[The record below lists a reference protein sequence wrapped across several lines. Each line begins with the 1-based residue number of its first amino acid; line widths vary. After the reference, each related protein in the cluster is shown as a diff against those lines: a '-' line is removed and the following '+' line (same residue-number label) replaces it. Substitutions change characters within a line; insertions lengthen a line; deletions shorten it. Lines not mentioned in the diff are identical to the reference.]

1 MVLPDGTALSDPSN
15 AEIAAA
21 AGAPLGVEEETFDLV
36 VVGAGPAGLS
46 AAVYGASDGLR
57 VLVVDSGGI
66 GGQARSSALIRN
78 YLGFARGVS
87 GGRLAEQA
95 YEQASLFGAGFL
107 FMHRVTDL
115 ARSDDGFSIGLEGGR
130 AIGAQ
135 VVIVATGASY
145 RRLEI
150 PELDALSGAGVFY
163 GGPVSEAPT
172 LAGKD
177 VYVVGGGNSA
187 GQAALHLARYAR
199 HVTILA
205 RARSLDAS
213 MSRYLIR
220 AVEAAPKVE
229 VRTRVTVTGGGGAQ
243 RLERLELHD
252 AATGR
257 DETVPAEGLFVL
269 IGAHPLTDWLPPAMA
284 RDRYGFLLTGDD
296 LNGAWRLERSPYSL
310 ETSIPG
316 VFAAGDARH
325 GSVKRVAAAVG
336 EGATAVQLVH
346 RLLDEHEPSAE
357 PPPVESRS
365 G

>member
-1 MVLPDGTALSDPSN
+1 VP
-15 AEIAAA
+15 
-21 AGAPLGVEEETFDLV
+21 
-36 VVGAGPAGLS
+36 
-46 AAVYGASDGLR
+46 
-57 VLVVDSGGI
+57 
-66 GGQARSSALIRN
+66 
-78 YLGFARGVS
+78 
-87 GGRLAEQA
+87 
-95 YEQASLFGAGFL
+95 ASLRRPGVGGAD
-107 FMHRVTDL
+107 V
-115 ARSDDGFSIGLEGGR
+115 
-130 AIGAQ
+130 
-135 VVIVATGASY
+135 
-145 RRLEI
+145 
-150 PELDALSGAGVFY
+150 
-163 GGPVSEAPT
+163 GGPV
-172 LAGKD
+172 
-177 VYVVGGGNSA
+177 VIVGGGNSA

-252 AATGR
+252 TATGR

-284 RDRYGFLLTGDD
+284 RDRYGFLLTGDALD
-296 LNGAWRLERSPYSL
+296 GAWRLERSPYSL

-365 G
+365 LDYLHES